1 MEESNKFEFKIKLGG
16 TEDAVYIN
24 KMAEKYDVDIDVKSN
39 DSHYIVDA
47 KSLMGILCL
56 DLTKPVIVSIN
67 DSENRKKIK
76 NDIVKYVVKW
86 KENINMENITVED
99 CLKMYQS
106 GMTVIIN
113 NGEVI
118 GFKEENC
125 WYKICLFYLVNHVVV
140 KQLFKKNL

>member
-67 DSENRKKIK
+67 DSEIGKKNK
-76 NDIVKYVVKW
+76 NDIVKYVVK
-86 KENINMENITVED
+86 
-99 CLKMYQS
+99 
-106 GMTVIIN
+106 
-113 NGEVI
+113 
-118 GFKEENC
+118 
-125 WYKICLFYLVNHVVV
+125 
-140 KQLFKKNL
+140 